1 MIPVKP
7 ILVAGIGN
15 IFLGDDAFGVHAAR
29 RLIGYDLPDEVHVA
43 DFGIR
48 GIDLA
53 YALADGY
60 ELVILLDATK
70 RGGAP
75 GTLYLIEPDP
85 EPWSRPD
92 CRTLTQ
98 WIRSWC
104 FVRSQ
109 AWMGT
114 RPSLSRWMRAVTGG
128 KTGIEQGCRGIPGRC
143 NRDGSKA
150 DQRLPRVRSLLWIYE
165 L

>member
-29 RLIGYDLPDEVHVA
+29 RLIGYDLPDEVYVA

-85 EPWSRPD
+85 EAMEPAGLPD
-92 CRTLTQ
+92 AHSMDPELVLRFARRLGWEPGHLYLVGCEPYELERQGL
-98 WIRSWC
+98 SK
-104 FVRSQ
+104 VVE
-109 AWMGT
+109 A
-114 RPSLSRWMRAVTGG
+114 SLDGA
-128 KTGIEQGCRGIPGRC
+128 IEMV
-143 NRDGSKA
+143 
-150 DQRLPRVRSLLWIYE
+150 QRLIRDYLE
-165 L
+165 